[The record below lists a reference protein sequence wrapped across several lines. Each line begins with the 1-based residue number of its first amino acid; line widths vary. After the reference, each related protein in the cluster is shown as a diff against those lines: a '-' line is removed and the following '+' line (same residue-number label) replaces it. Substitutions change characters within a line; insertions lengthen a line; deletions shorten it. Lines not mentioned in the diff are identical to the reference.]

1 MDQFLAKKT
10 NCTDKVM
17 GKSVPPEAHDTNI
30 ATILNALGVFNG
42 LAPPCA
48 SAILVGLLERER
60 GKVMR
65 LTYRQ
70 FSHPE
75 QRVTG
80 KEDAANNY
88 VCDRFTIGK
97 EIVDLVLDHVRKL
110 ADQCTGLQGFLIFH
124 SFTAALTPASPPSSW
139 SVCPWTTARSPSWS
153 LPSTR
158 RPRSPPPSWS
168 PKTPS

>member
-88 VCDRFTIGK
+88 VCDHFTIARRSLTLSSTTSGSLQTSA
-97 EIVDLVLDHVRKL
+97 LVSR
-110 ADQCTGLQGFLIFH
+110 A
-124 SFTAALTPASPPSSW
+124 SSSSTPL
-139 SVCPWTTARSPSWS
+139 RQH
-153 LPSTR
+153 
-158 RPRSPPPSWS
+158 
-168 PKTPS
+168 